1 MTKPWVV
8 HVITKLELGGAQQ
21 NTLDTCARLDRTR
34 FRVALLT
41 GPDGALDS
49 AAARIPDLDFRIVP
63 DLVREISP
71 LRDLRAWKALRDHL
85 KSFTADGAPV
95 LVHTHSSKA
104 GIIGRLAAGH
114 VAARSST
121 AVRVV
126 HTVHGFGHPAFASS
140 LARRVAL
147 AAERHV
153 APMTDAFIVVAEAN
167 AREGRALGLF
177 ADKPVELIR
186 SGFDVVA
193 FRDPGM
199 TREQARQ
206 ALGIPSAAPLVG
218 VVACFKPQKA
228 VADFLTAFAH
238 VRAHV
243 KDAVAV
249 VVGDGEL
256 RVPLE
261 RLRAHLGLDA
271 TVSFLG
277 WRDDVPRILR
287 ALDAFVLTS
296 RWEGLPRAVVQ
307 AMAARVPVVATAAD
321 GTSDVVRDGET
332 GVLCP
337 IGDTDAIA
345 AGIVRVLQA
354 KSFASY
360 LTDNAAAQVDAFDVT
375 RMVDRLDALYTRML
389 NADSPPRAQ
398 GRTRMP

>member
-1 MTKPWVV
+1 MTKPWIV

-21 NTLDTCARLDRTR
+21 NTLDTCARLDRSR

-63 DLVREISP
+63 DLVREVSP
-71 LRDLRAWKALRDHL
+71 LRDLRAWRTLRGHVR
-85 KSFTADGAPV
+85 SFAEDGAPV

-104 GIIGRLAAGH
+104 GILGRLAA
-114 VAARSST
+114 RSAHAT
-121 AVRVV
+121 RVV
-126 HTVHGFGHPAFASS
+126 HTVHGFGHPAFGSA
-140 LARRVAL
+140 LARRAAL

-153 APMTDAFIVVAEAN
+153 APMTDAFVVVAQAN
-167 AREGRALGLF
+167 ADEGRVLGLF

-186 SGFDVVA
+186 SGFDVNA
-193 FRDPGM
+193 FREPGI
-199 TREQARQ
+199 TRDEARA
-206 ALGIPSAAPLVG
+206 ALGLSPTAPVVG

-238 VRAHV
+238 VRSHV
-243 KDAVAV
+243 KDAVAI

-256 RVPLE
+256 RTPLE

-271 TVSFLG
+271 VVSFVG

-307 AMAARVPVVATAAD
+307 AMAAHVPVVATAAD
-321 GTSDVVRDGET
+321 GTADVVKDGVT

-337 IGDTDAIA
+337 IGDVDAIA

-354 KSFASY
+354 RSFASY
-360 LTDNAAAQVDAFDVT
+360 LAHNAASKVDEFDVA
-375 RMVDRLDALYTRML
+375 RMIERLEALYDRLL
-389 NADSPPRAQ
+389 RA
-398 GRTRMP
+398 

>member
-1 MTKPWVV
+1 MTKPWIV

-21 NTLDTCARLDRTR
+21 NTLDTCARLDRSR

-63 DLVREISP
+63 DLVREVSP
-71 LRDLRAWKALRDHL
+71 LRDLRAWRTLRDHVR
-85 KSFTADGAPV
+85 SFAEDGAPV

-104 GIIGRLAAGH
+104 GILGRLAA
-114 VAARSST
+114 RSGRAT
-121 AVRVV
+121 RVV
-126 HTVHGFGHPAFASS
+126 HTVHGFGHPAFSS
-140 LARRVAL
+140 ALARRVAL

-153 APMTDAFIVVAEAN
+153 APMTDAFVVVAQAN
-167 AREGRALGLF
+167 ADEGRALGLF

-186 SGFDVVA
+186 SGFDVNA
-193 FRDPGM
+193 FREPGV
-199 TREQARQ
+199 TREQART
-206 ALGIPSAAPLVG
+206 ALGLPPAAPVVG

-238 VRAHV
+238 VRSHV
-243 KDAVAV
+243 KDAVAI

-256 RVPLE
+256 RTPLE

-271 TVSFLG
+271 AVSFVG

-307 AMAARVPVVATAAD
+307 AMAAHVPVVATAAD
-321 GTSDVVRDGET
+321 GTADVVKDGVT

-337 IGDTDAIA
+337 VGDVDAIA

-354 KSFASY
+354 RSFASY
-360 LTDNAAAQVDAFDVT
+360 LADNAAAHVDEFDVG
-375 RMVDRLDALYTRML
+375 RMIERLEVLYDRLL
-389 NADSPPRAQ
+389 RA
-398 GRTRMP
+398 